1 MLTKKILTGWVTGN
15 LDLNFWHLS
24 VHLIWR
30 DKWWRNV
37 AKSIRVWNWLVFN
50 IPFKLC
56 RKKEQLEKRS
66 RSQNSKVN
74 EKLLFHGTYSEN
86 VDLIC
91 KENIDWRAQDADRV
105 AHFGQGAYFTEEAIL
120 GNTYCMQD
128 SEGLRYMFLAEVL
141 VGSYTKGEL
150 SMKRPPLKGDTAS
163 NERFDSCVDN
173 MDTPKIYVLFD
184 SDQYYPT
191 YLIQYKMRSKVVC

>member
-1 MLTKKILTGWVTGN
+1 MSLPEFKLAESC
-15 LDLNFWHLS
+15 F
-24 VHLIWR
+24 R
-30 DKWWRNV
+30 
-37 AKSIRVWNWLVFN
+37 KSIPQGKATIIAIERVQN
-50 IPFKLC
+50 PFMWEKYA

-91 KENIDWRAQDADRV
+91 KENIDWRAQEADRV
-105 AHFGQGAYFTEEAIL
+105 AQFGQGAYFTEEAIV